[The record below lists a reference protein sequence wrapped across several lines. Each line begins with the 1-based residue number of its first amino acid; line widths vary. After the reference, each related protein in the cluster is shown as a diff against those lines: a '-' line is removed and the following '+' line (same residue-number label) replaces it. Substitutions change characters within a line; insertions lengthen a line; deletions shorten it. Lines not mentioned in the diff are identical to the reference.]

1 MSQERPSPRKSDRT
15 RTAILAAARRLFAER
30 GYEATTMREVATS
43 ASIDPAMV
51 IRYFGSKDGLFAQ
64 AADFELGLP
73 DLTKMDRR
81 RVGRALVRH
90 FLMIWQRDGGGLA
103 TLLRSASSN
112 QYAAQTMRDL
122 FASQIKPALAPIC
135 GVDAPE
141 RAGLVGTQMLG
152 LALCRFIL
160 KLPPVVTMSDDEV
173 VAWIGPTIQRYLTA
187 RTE

>member
-1 MSQERPSPRKSDRT
+1 MPEQRPILRKSDRT
-15 RTAILAAARRLFAER
+15 RTAILAAARRLFADR
-30 GYEATTMREVATS
+30 GYEATTVRDVAMA

-73 DLTKMDRR
+73 DLTKIDRR
-81 RVGRALVRH
+81 RIGRTLVRH
-90 FLMIWQRDGGGLA
+90 FLAIWQDEGGGLA

-122 FASQIKPALAPIC
+122 FASQVKPALSPIC
-135 GVDAPE
+135 GADAPQ
-141 RAGLVGTQMLG
+141 RAGLVGAQMLG

-160 KLPPVVTMSDDEV
+160 KLPPVATMSDDQI
-173 VAWIGPTIQRYLTA
+173 VAWIGPTIQRYVTA
-187 RTE
+187 RID

>member
-1 MSQERPSPRKSDRT
+1 M
-15 RTAILAAARRLFAER
+15 
-30 GYEATTMREVATS
+30 S

-73 DLTKMDRR
+73 DLAKIDRR
-81 RVGRALVRH
+81 RIGSALVRH
-90 FLMIWQRDGGGLA
+90 FLTIWQRDGGGLA

-122 FASQIKPALAPIC
+122 FASQIKPALTPIC
-135 GVDAPE
+135 GVHASE

-160 KLPPVVTMSDDEV
+160 KLPPVATMSDDEV
-173 VAWIGPTIQRYLTA
+173 VAWIGPTIQRYVTA
-187 RTE
+187 QID

>member
-1 MSQERPSPRKSDRT
+1 MPRKSDRT

-30 GYEATTMREVATS
+30 GYEATTVRDVASS

-51 IRYFGSKDGLFAQ
+51 IRYFGNKDGLFAQ

-73 DLTKMDRR
+73 DLSKMDRR
-81 RVGRALVRH
+81 RVGKALVRH
-90 FLMIWQRDGGGLA
+90 FLAMWQRDGGGLA

-112 QYAAQTMRDL
+112 QYAARTMRDL
-122 FASQIKPALAPIC
+122 FAQQIKPALVPIC

-160 KLPPVVTMSDDEV
+160 KLPPVAAMSDDEV
-173 VAWIGPTIQRYLTA
+173 VAWIGPTIQRYVTGWVD
-187 RTE
+187 

>member
-1 MSQERPSPRKSDRT
+1 
-15 RTAILAAARRLFAER
+15 
-30 GYEATTMREVATS
+30 
-43 ASIDPAMV
+43 
-51 IRYFGSKDGLFAQ
+51 
-64 AADFELGLP
+64 
-73 DLTKMDRR
+73 
-81 RVGRALVRH
+81 
-90 FLMIWQRDGGGLA
+90 
-103 TLLRSASSN
+103 
-112 QYAAQTMRDL
+112 MRDL